1 MTFKHGESGKCL
13 CKEAIRMPWTKNDY
27 PDSFKNLDADVRN
40 KAIEIANALLREGT
54 EEGRAI
60 SIATA
65 KAREYVHGDS
75 HDRAKYEVKARGEDW
90 ILIKENVE
98 RAIFKE
104 GTKEDLLEKA
114 KLYVNEHNGILAVY
128 HADGSL
134 ESTLY
139 E

>member
-1 MTFKHGESGKCL
+1 
-13 CKEAIRMPWTKNDY
+13 MPWTKNDY
-27 PDSFKNLDADVRN
+27 PDSFKNLEPDVRN

-65 KAREYVHGDS
+65 KAREYVHGDE
-75 HDRAKYEVKARGEDW
+75 AKRTNYQAKAREEEW
-90 ILIKENVE
+90 ILMKEDGK
-98 RAIFKE
+98 RAIFTE
-104 GTKEDLLEKA
+104 DTKEELLEKA
-114 KLYVNEHNGILAVY
+114 KPYVNEHNGTLAVY

>member
-1 MTFKHGESGKCL
+1 
-13 CKEAIRMPWTKNDY
+13 MPWNTNDY
-27 PDSFKNLDADVRN
+27 PDSFKNLEPDVRN
-40 KAIEIANALLREGT
+40 KAIEIANALLREGND
-54 EEGRAI
+54 EGRAI

-75 HDRAKYEVKARGEDW
+75 PDRTKYEAKARGEDW
-90 ILIKENVE
+90 ILIKEDGS

-104 GTKEDLLEKA
+104 GTKEDLLQKA
-114 KLYVNEHNGILAVY
+114 KPYVNEQNGILAVY

-134 ESTLY
+134 ETNLY

>member
-1 MTFKHGESGKCL
+1 
-13 CKEAIRMPWTKNDY
+13 MPWTKNDY
-27 PDSFKNLDADVRN
+27 PDSFKNLDSDVRN
-40 KAIEIANALLREGT
+40 KAIEIANALLHEGT

-75 HDRAKYEVKARGEDW
+75 PDRTKYEAKARSEDW
-90 ILIKENVE
+90 ILMRENGE

-104 GTKEDLLEKA
+104 DTKDDLLEKA
-114 KLYVNEHNGILAVY
+114 KPYVNEHNGILIVY
-128 HADGSL
+128 HADGSV

>member
-1 MTFKHGESGKCL
+1 
-13 CKEAIRMPWTKNDY
+13 MPWTKNDY
-27 PDSFKNLDADVRN
+27 PDSFKNLDSNVRN

-54 EEGRAI
+54 DEGRAI

-65 KAREYVHGDS
+65 KAREYVIGDS
-75 HDRAKYEVKARGEDW
+75 SNRTKYEAKTRGQDW
-90 ILIKENVE
+90 ILMKENGE

-104 GTKEDLLEKA
+104 DTKDDLLEKA
-114 KLYVNEHNGILAVY
+114 KPYVNEHNGILDVY

>member
-1 MTFKHGESGKCL
+1 
-13 CKEAIRMPWTKNDY
+13 MPWTKNDY
-27 PDSFKNLDADVRN
+27 PDSFKNLDSDVRN
-40 KAIEIANALLREGT
+40 KAIEIANALLREGN

-65 KAREYVHGDS
+65 KAREYVLGDS
-75 HDRAKYEVKARGEDW
+75 SVRPKYEVKARDEDW
-90 ILIKENVE
+90 ILMKENGA

-104 GTKEDLLEKA
+104 DTKDDLLEKA
-114 KLYVNEHNGILAVY
+114 KPYVNEHNGILAVY

>member
-1 MTFKHGESGKCL
+1 
-13 CKEAIRMPWTKNDY
+13 MPWTKNDY
-27 PDSFKNLDADVRN
+27 PDSFKNLEPDVRN

-65 KAREYVHGDS
+65 KAREYVHGDNAE
-75 HDRAKYEVKARGEDW
+75 RTKYEATPRKEDW
-90 ILIKENVE
+90 ILMKEGGE

-104 GTKEDLLEKA
+104 NTKDELLEKA
-114 KLYVNEHNGILAVY
+114 KPYVNEHNGILEVH

>member
-1 MTFKHGESGKCL
+1 
-13 CKEAIRMPWTKNDY
+13 MPWNKNDY
-27 PDSFKNLDADVRN
+27 PDSFKNLDSDVRN
-40 KAIEIANALLREGT
+40 KAIEIANALLREGN

-65 KAREYVHGDS
+65 KAREYVLGDS
-75 HDRAKYEVKARGEDW
+75 SDRPKYEVKARDEDW
-90 ILIKENVE
+90 ILLKENGE

-104 GTKEDLLEKA
+104 GTKDDLLEKA
-114 KLYVNEHNGILAVY
+114 KPYVNEHNGILTVY